1 MEPFTA
7 GTQVFGLILARI
19 TGLFFTAP
27 VLGAPAL
34 SNQVRL
40 TLVFFISLVVYPVVS
55 GYLPAP
61 ADSPGGFVLQ
71 IGSQALI
78 GILMGFMM
86 SIIFAAFQVA
96 GEVFSVQVGLSFS
109 EVLDPQSQV
118 SAPILGT
125 LKNIIGI
132 LLFVAVPFRM
142 DGIPG
147 TALMHMIHAIARS
160 FEMAPDLIPDAR
172 TTGGILGY
180 LDGAFGAMFV
190 TALKIGIPVIG
201 ILFISSVAL
210 GLMGR
215 AAPQMNLM
223 NMGLQINIIVGTLVL
238 VFLIPVI
245 IPIML
250 EAFQLIFDRMGDML
264 RHWPQTPGVGS

>member
-1 MEPFTA
+1 M
-7 GTQVFGLILARI
+7 FGLVMSRVA
-19 TGLFFTAP
+19 GLFFTAP

-34 SNQVRL
+34 SNQLRL
-40 TLVFFISLVVYPVVS
+40 TLVFLISLVLYPVVS
-55 GYLPAP
+55 GFLP
-61 ADSPGGFVLQ
+61 SPESTVGGFVLQ
-71 IGSQALI
+71 VGSQALI
-78 GILMGFMM
+78 GILMGYMM
-86 SIIFAAFQVA
+86 SVIFAAFQVA

-118 SAPILGT
+118 SAPIMGT

-132 LLFVAVPFRM
+132 LIFVAVPFSM
-142 DGIPG
+142 DGHVA
-147 TALMHMIHAIARS
+147 TALMHMVTALARS
-160 FEMAPDLIPDAR
+160 FQLAPVLVPDAT

-223 NMGLQINIIVGTLVL
+223 NMGLQINIIIGTVVL
-238 VFLIPVI
+238 LFLMPVI
-245 IPIML
+245 VPMMM
-250 EAFQLIFDRMGDML
+250 EAFHLMYSRMGDML
-264 RHWPQTPGVGS
+264 QHWPVREGVSP